1 MKVSDKSMLKV
12 ISNSLNIKK
21 RVPFE
26 IEISSDL
33 RDKVQVF
40 WNDFIQEKDGYWDGD
55 LLSVT
60 HYSDEDYTI
69 EVGKAKFSWLIYAK
83 SHPGIDVHS
92 LFVAILFQ
100 TLDGYYVIIKNNH
113 QQLNMIGGIV
123 EDEDIVTGTFHPDIC
138 LRRELKEELQLDLYA
153 KEHVLTYQMKYL
165 KVPESKG
172 NYGVLYTGVLNFT
185 KEEFKNYFIQGK
197 KNFDHEIINV
207 FLLTKEEVKKLKLN
221 EDISYLYELVDEE

>member
-12 ISNSLNIKK
+12 ISSTLNIKK

-40 WNDFIQEKDGYWDGD
+40 WNDFIQGKDGYWDGD

-60 HYSDEDYTI
+60 NYSEEDHTI

-83 SHPGIDVHS
+83 SHPGIDAHS

-100 TLDGYYVIIKNNH
+100 TLDGYYVITKNNH
-113 QQLNMIGGIV
+113 QQLNMLGGIV

-197 KNFDHEIINV
+197 KNFDHEITDI
-207 FLLTKEEVKKLKLN
+207 FLLTKEEVNKLKLN
-221 EDISYLYELVDEE
+221 EDISYLYKLVEEE

>member
-1 MKVSDKSMLKV
+1 
-12 ISNSLNIKK
+12 
-21 RVPFE
+21 
-26 IEISSDL
+26 
-33 RDKVQVF
+33 
-40 WNDFIQEKDGYWDGD
+40 
-55 LLSVT
+55 
-60 HYSDEDYTI
+60 
-69 EVGKAKFSWLIYAK
+69 
-83 SHPGIDVHS
+83 
-92 LFVAILFQ
+92 
-100 TLDGYYVIIKNNH
+100 
-113 QQLNMIGGIV
+113 MIGGIV